1 MSGIV
6 GYVGS
11 KDSLQILFDGL
22 TRLEYRGY
30 DSSGIAFKNG
40 SGIEVYKTPGKLK
53 DLQKMLPTPFPAITI
68 GIGHTRWAT
77 HGAPS
82 TANAHPHTVKG
93 VSVVHN
99 GIIENYRE
107 LRTELTAAGH
117 VFSSQTDTEVVPQ
130 LIARYLDRGLPIDEA
145 IRQTIAHLRGVYAL
159 GIMHEGTPDTLFAVC
174 SGSPLVIGIGADAQ
188 YVASDIAALLPYTKN
203 FIYLED
209 RHMALLRRGGVEL
222 KQVESLEPLRL
233 EGKIVTNN
241 WTPAMAE
248 KQGYDHFM
256 LKEIYEQPQGVMDTL
271 REWTD
276 DTNRLMDEMGFEGAI
291 KDLRRLHIAA
301 CGTSYHAGLVGRY
314 MIEKFVHIPVTV
326 DIASEFR
333 DLCPVV
339 PKGTVLITITQSGET
354 ADTLAAQRLAKEK
367 GARTLT
373 ICNVVGSTTTREAD
387 SVFYTRAG
395 LEIGVVSTK
404 AFTAQL
410 AALSLL
416 GIALGARK
424 GRLSDLEIQTLK
436 PFLLDLPRLI
446 RQALQTDGKIK
457 EIAKTLAGAKS
468 MLYVGRG
475 INYPVALEGAFKMKE
490 LAYIHADGYAGGE
503 MKHGPIALIEE
514 GVPVVFLATID
525 GAHEKMLSNIAEV
538 KAMGGRIIVVT
549 DSPAA
554 FRDTAD
560 DMIVVPSTHPALV
573 PFVTVVPLQLLA
585 YHVAVIKGCNV
596 DRPRNLS
603 KSITADNDKCHNS
616 GCSYSGYCRKSISCV
631 VITPE
636 EKKSIANRVARLMH
650 VGNWEQMS
658 VSSLLESSGQELQK
672 AVHKEQ
678 ASKGLGT
685 CFVSPYS

>member
-6 GYVGS
+6 GYVGK
-11 KDSLQILFDGL
+11 KDSLQLLFDGL

-40 SGIEVYKTPGKLK
+40 SGIEIYKTPGRLK
-53 DLQKMLPTPFPAITI
+53 DLQKILPAPLPNITI

-82 TANAHPHTVKG
+82 TVNAHPHSVKG

-107 LRTELTAAGH
+107 LRTDLSATGH
-117 VFSSQTDTEVVPQ
+117 VFESQTDSEVVPQ
-130 LIARYLDRGLPIDEA
+130 LIASYLDRGLPIDEA
-145 IRQTIAHLRGVYAL
+145 IRQAIAHLRGAYAL
-159 GIMHEGTPDTLFAVC
+159 GIIYEGTPDTLFAVRN
-174 SGSPLVIGIGADAQ
+174 GSPLVVGIGMDAQ
-188 YVASDIAALLPYTKN
+188 YLASDVTALLPCTRN
-203 FIYLED
+203 IVYLED
-209 RHMALLRRGGVEL
+209 GHMATLRSSGVDLMHAGTREM
-222 KQVESLEPLRL
+222 VPL
-233 EGKIVTNN
+233 EGKVVTVN

-271 REWTD
+271 REWID
-276 DTNRLMDEMGFEGAI
+276 DTNGLMEEMGIAGSI

-314 MIEKFVHIPVTV
+314 IIEKFVHIPVTV

-333 DLCPVV
+333 DMCPVV

-354 ADTLAAQRLAKEK
+354 ADTLAAQREAKEK
-367 GARTLT
+367 GANALT

-387 SVFYTRAG
+387 SVLYTRAG
-395 LEIGVVSTK
+395 VEIGVVSTK

-416 GIALGARK
+416 GIALGTKK
-424 GRLSDLEIQTLK
+424 GKLSDIEIQTLK

-446 RQALQTDGKIK
+446 RKALQTDATVK
-457 EIAKTLAGAKS
+457 EIAKTLVDTKS

-475 INYPVALEGAFKMKE
+475 INYPVALEGALKMKE
-490 LAYIHADGYAGGE
+490 LAYIHADGYAAGE
-503 MKHGPIALIEE
+503 MKHGPIALIED

-525 GAHEKMLSNIAEV
+525 GLHEKILSTIEEV
-538 KAMGGRIIVVT
+538 KARGGRIIVVT

-560 DMIVVPSTHPALV
+560 DMIVVPPTHPALV

-585 YHVAVIKGCNV
+585 YHVAVLKGCNV
-596 DRPRNLS
+596 DQPRNLS
-603 KSITADNDKCHNS
+603 KSVTVDNDRCHNV
-616 GCSYSGYCRKSISCV
+616 GCTYAGYCRKSITCV
-631 VITPE
+631 VITPD
-636 EKKSIANRVARLMH
+636 EKKSIANRVVRLIDIS
-650 VGNWEQMS
+650 NWEQLS
-658 VSSLLESSGQELQK
+658 ASSLLESNGQHLQK
-672 AVHKEQ
+672 VVQREQ
-678 ASKGLGT
+678 ASKGLST
-685 CFVSPYS
+685 CFVSPY